1 MQRLR
6 PPSAFGLSMPVK
18 RDGFS
23 LTCGSPKAWHHAGAR
38 GFESTHWLC
47 ADCGGGQE
55 VETIA

>member
-23 LTCGSPKAWHHAGAR
+23 LTCGSPKAWHHAGAN
-38 GFESTHWLC
+38 GFKSTYSFG
-47 ADCGGGQE
+47 ADCGGG
-55 VETIA
+55 AGS